1 MPWRSLIAWLLVL
14 PVAGWVV
21 LRAFGLEEGYPL
33 VALLAY
39 TPLAVAGATA
49 VGVIALLLRR
59 RGAARLAGWRL
70 GPGWRRVA
78 FERRAVRGNGLAAP
92 LRVESFFLL

>member
-33 VALLAY
+33 VPLLAY
-39 TPLAVAGATA
+39 TPLAVAGAVA
-49 VGVIALLLRR
+49 VFVVALLLRR
-59 RGAARLAGWRL
+59 RAPALRGRWLLDGGARRVRGAAGA
-70 GPGWRRVA
+70 RRA
-78 FERRAVRGNGLAAP
+78 ERRRGRRRAAADAC
-92 LRVESFFLL
+92 